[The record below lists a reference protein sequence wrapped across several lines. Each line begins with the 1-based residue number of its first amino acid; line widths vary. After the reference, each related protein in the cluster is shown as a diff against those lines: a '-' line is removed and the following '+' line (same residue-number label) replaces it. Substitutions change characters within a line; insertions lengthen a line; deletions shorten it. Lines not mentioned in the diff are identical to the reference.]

1 MPYMAWISVIIDVL
15 GCSFESKLI
24 CFKQTIKKKYASHMP
39 PSLSSFRLYS
49 SQTSDS
55 FSQTLNKMQH
65 KGQIFLCIILK
76 VGQNRKI

>member
-1 MPYMAWISVIIDVL
+1 MSYMAWISVIIDVL

-24 CFKQTIKKKYASHMP
+24 CFKQPIKKYAFHMS
-39 PSLSSFRLYS
+39 PSQSSFRLYS
-49 SQTSDS
+49 SQTSNS
-55 FSQTLNKMQH
+55 FSQTLNEMQH

>member
-1 MPYMAWISVIIDVL
+1 
-15 GCSFESKLI
+15 
-24 CFKQTIKKKYASHMP
+24 MP
-39 PSLSSFRLYS
+39 PSQSSFRLYP